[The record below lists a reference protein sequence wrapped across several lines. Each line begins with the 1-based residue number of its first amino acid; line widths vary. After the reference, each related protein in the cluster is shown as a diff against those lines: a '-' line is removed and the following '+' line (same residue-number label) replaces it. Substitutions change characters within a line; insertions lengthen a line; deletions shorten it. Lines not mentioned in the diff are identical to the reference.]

1 MDWQLLTTF
10 VVASTV
16 VLATPG
22 PVMAVVVH
30 NTLRYGAVSGLHTV
44 TGISLGRFSL
54 LMLLLAGF
62 SNPLAPAFNLWL
74 SVAAA
79 IYMAWLALRELG
91 AGIRAAGP
99 ATLSYDTRPALNGFM
114 IALSNPL
121 NALFYAAFLAQFAA
135 SASAPSDQLALLG
148 AIHIGL
154 SVVFGL
160 TIVAVAAKL
169 RQLPWQRRFVR
180 TAHLASALL
189 YASLA
194 MATAVAVLGPEWRG
208 AGAAQP
214 AANFFTSHGRDQ

>member
-1 MDWQLLTTF
+1 MDWQLLAAF

-30 NTLRYGAVSGLHTV
+30 NTLRYGAASGLHTV
-44 TGISLGRFSL
+44 TGVSLGRCGL
-54 LMLLLAGF
+54 LVLLLAGF

-91 AGIRAAGP
+91 AARRTTSPVTFNDDA
-99 ATLSYDTRPALNGFM
+99 RPALAGFM

-121 NALFYAAFLAQFAA
+121 NALFYAAFLSQVAA
-135 SASAPSDQLALLG
+135 RAEPASDQLVLLG

-154 SVVFGL
+154 SVAFGL
-160 TIVAVAAKL
+160 TFVAAALKV
-169 RQLPWQRRFVR
+169 RRLPWQRRFVR

-194 MATAVAVLGPEWRG
+194 GATAVAVIGVE
-208 AGAAQP
+208 
-214 AANFFTSHGRDQ
+214 

>member
-1 MDWQLLTTF
+1 MDWQLLATF

-22 PVMAVVVH
+22 PVMAVVMH

-79 IYMAWLALRELG
+79 IYMAWLAWRELG
-91 AGIRAAGP
+91 AGMRATGP
-99 ATLSYDTRPALNGFM
+99 ARLSYDARPALGGFM
-114 IALSNPL
+114 VALSNPL
-121 NALFYAAFLAQFAA
+121 NALFYAAFLSQFAA
-135 SASAPSDQLALLG
+135 SASAPSDQLVLLG

-154 SVVFGL
+154 SIVFGL
-160 TIVAVAAKL
+160 TFVAVAARL

-194 MATAVAVLGPEWRG
+194 LATAIAVLGPE
-208 AGAAQP
+208 
-214 AANFFTSHGRDQ
+214 